1 MDPLLVCS
9 NTKIR
14 GNQKKDWKIKFSK
27 PHRLALLLLVKLGQ
41 IFVQTFF

>member
-1 MDPLLVCS
+1 MFKYKNP
-9 NTKIR
+9 R
-14 GNQKKDWKIKFSK
+14 QPKKRLEKIKFLK